1 MIGIT
6 ATYAMIFLMIC
17 VMISCG
23 QDAPLAPYWEGTAV
37 GGNQTTPVAQSQT
50 LHVNSAGVPLPPDA
64 APPAYQVLRT
74 FELNNRYM
82 DRATSSY
89 QKIAG
94 FAITNEP
101 LTRVDRD
108 FNLLPAAATHWE
120 VSENG
125 LTWIFHLQKDLIFRD
140 GRPVT
145 AYDYEDTFHRW
156 ADPKTGFDFE
166 WYYRPI
172 KNWGAVVAGRLPVD
186 SVGVRALD
194 EHTIAFTTTTPTP
207 YAPELLS
214 YSWVTPTHAFEKYGP
229 AWSTKPET
237 HVGNGPFRLK
247 EWTVND
253 RFVLTPNLNYRGP
266 HKPYL
271 EQVIGQLFNAAA
283 QPPFLAAYEANEVD
297 YVLLN
302 NQAEINRIKSNPV
315 LRDHLNAYVDFQ
327 TYYLM
332 LDSYHPPFN
341 DIRVRQAFSHAIDQ
355 DALMKSALR
364 DIGLPAVSMLQPG
377 YPEANTEAL
386 ASIQRYNPD
395 LARKRLAEAGYQDG
409 KGFPNIEIWLRGE
422 PQVINT
428 AAQAVQ
434 AMLRQTLN
442 IDIGVRN
449 MERKVFTEALNKK
462 EITLAL
468 IPYRYDYVDA
478 SNQLSLWLSNG
489 RHPWHNERFE
499 DLVIQANILVGD
511 PKRRTEL
518 YQEAEQILVS
528 EVGGVFLWYT
538 LMNEMWQPYVRGAAL
553 ETNKWG
559 YRAWRG
565 NQMLNLTPTLY
576 ISKEVLE
583 KPATP
588 QATGF
593 WGWLTGE

>member
-1 MIGIT
+1 
-6 ATYAMIFLMIC
+6 
-17 VMISCG
+17 
-23 QDAPLAPYWEGTAV
+23 
-37 GGNQTTPVAQSQT
+37 
-50 LHVNSAGVPLPPDA
+50 
-64 APPAYQVLRT
+64 
-74 FELNNRYM
+74 
-82 DRATSSY
+82 
-89 QKIAG
+89 
-94 FAITNEP
+94 
-101 LTRVDRD
+101 
-108 FNLLPAAATHWE
+108 
-120 VSENG
+120 
-125 LTWIFHLQKDLIFRD
+125 
-140 GRPVT
+140 
-145 AYDYEDTFHRW
+145 
-156 ADPKTGFDFE
+156 
-166 WYYRPI
+166 
-172 KNWGAVVAGRLPVD
+172 
-186 SVGVRALD
+186 
-194 EHTIAFTTTTPTP
+194 
-207 YAPELLS
+207 
-214 YSWVTPTHAFEKYGP
+214 
-229 AWSTKPET
+229 
-237 HVGNGPFRLK
+237 
-247 EWTVND
+247 
-253 RFVLTPNLNYRGP
+253 
-266 HKPYL
+266 
-271 EQVIGQLFNAAA
+271 
-283 QPPFLAAYEANEVD
+283 
-297 YVLLN
+297 
-302 NQAEINRIKSNPV
+302 
-315 LRDHLNAYVDFQ
+315 
-327 TYYLM
+327 
-332 LDSYHPPFN
+332 
-341 DIRVRQAFSHAIDQ
+341 
-355 DALMKSALR
+355 
-364 DIGLPAVSMLQPG
+364 MLQPG

-395 LARKRLAEAGYQDG
+395 LARKRLAEAGYPDG
-409 KGFPNIEIWLRGE
+409 KGFPNMEIWLRGE

-499 DLVIQANILVGD
+499 DLVIQANILIGD

-518 YQEAEQILVS
+518 YQKAEQILVS

-593 WGWLTGE
+593 WDWLTGK